1 MTLIIMTLRTMV
13 LILKTQHSA
22 KTTLSITLPVVMLD
36 VAMLGVTFINCYA
49 ECCCAECHYAEC
61 GGVLFKASKNFSIFR
76 LKNCPHLKHS
86 VTLLESF

>member
-13 LILKTQHSA
+13 LIIKTQYSA

-49 ECCCAECHYAEC
+49 ECR
-61 GGVLFKASKNFSIFR
+61 GVHFKVSKNFSIFR
-76 LKNCPHLKHS
+76 LKNCPH
-86 VTLLESF
+86 